1 MKNLIF
7 LENSELLRLETLI
20 GNGRFPK
27 EDIDGFVL
35 LFRNNKRSNRSVV
48 RNHISKPCAMLFDC
62 VDSIADSHID
72 EVLKHIV
79 PVF

>member
-7 LENSELLRLETLI
+7 LENSELLRLKTLI
-20 GNGRFPK
+20 GNGRFPE

-48 RNHISKPCAMLFDC
+48 RNHISKSCAMFFDC
-62 VDSIADSHID
+62 VDSVADSYID
-72 EVLKHIV
+72 RVLKHIV